1 MRNPFAQ
8 SERKVRN
15 IERTAKHIRD
25 YAVKKRILTVALAA
39 LLTLL
44 GMFYI
49 VAVLYKQSGSFTVSL
64 DKFEMTK
71 YGLSLS
77 ESSDMLYPSSYLNA
91 VIDEEITNISED
103 KIPANV
109 NMIDGEHNGD
119 DYIAYT
125 FYLQNAGEAMVS
137 YEYTVYINNVT
148 QNLDSAIRT
157 RLYVDGEYT
166 TYAKTRTDG
175 TGAEKGTKEFYSA
188 DVIEKRR
195 VEEFAPGDVTKF
207 TVVIWIEGNDPDCTD
222 WLIGGQVHIE
232 MGISIVH

>member
-1 MRNPFAQ
+1 MRNPFAR

-15 IERTAKHIRD
+15 IERTAKHIRE

-125 FYLQNAGEAMVS
+125 FYLQNAGEATVS
-137 YEYTVYINNVT
+137 YEHTTYINNVT
-148 QNLDSAIRT
+148 QNLDSAIRV
-157 RLYVDGEYT
+157 RLYVDGEAT

-188 DVIEKRR
+188 DVIEKSR
-195 VEEFAPGDVTKF
+195 VEEFAPGEVTKF